1 MPTKQRFSPK
11 ARSAARL
18 RALQALYQWQLSGQD
33 IDLILQQ
40 FLDEEDMN
48 KVDIPYF
55 KRLLHGIHQEVRQL
69 DITFSKF
76 LDRGL
81 NQIDPI
87 ELAILR
93 IGCYELKQCPD
104 IPFKVVINEGVELA
118 KQFGAEMSHKYI
130 NGILDK
136 IAHT

>member
-1 MPTKQRFSPK
+1 MPTKPRFSPK
-11 ARSAARL
+11 ARSAARS
-18 RALQALYQWQLSGQD
+18 RALQALYQWQLSGQN

-55 KRLLHGIHQEVRQL
+55 KRLLYGIHQEVNQL
-69 DITFSKF
+69 DIIFSPF
-76 LDRGL
+76 LDRDL

-118 KQFGAEMSHKYI
+118 KQFGADKSHKYV